1 MNTSFYQTISW
12 KEKKKLIKFELLFFL
27 FFIHFFLPFCGDVFP
42 PVKINGIII
51 YLEMYM
57 YMYYRLSHAD
67 KFFAHV
73 LVYLYF
79 YFNISFL
86 SS

>member
-12 KEKKKLIKFELLFFL
+12 KEKKKINFELLFFV
-27 FFIHFFLPFCGDVFP
+27 FHFFLPFCGDVFP

-57 YMYYRLSHAD
+57 YYRLSHAD

-79 YFNISFL
+79 YFKISFL

>member
-27 FFIHFFLPFCGDVFP
+27 FFIHFLPFCGDVFP

-57 YMYYRLSHAD
+57 YMYIDYHMLT
-67 KFFAHV
+67 
-73 LVYLYF
+73 
-79 YFNISFL
+79 SFL
-86 SS
+86 LMY